1 MECQNNR
8 SPRSSRKVLLPLTTF
23 ATGLTIRYPDLAA
36 NVRTFEYRVWRQI
49 DNPFGEES
57 SGSPYYEGL
66 WGDPQHWSSVDQLYS
81 LQAAIPFPFMKAKL
95 RQALFSM
102 APYIVTYIH
111 VGYTIQF
118 DNMLA
123 DILLTSPSLKA
134 LELSP
139 CDVPNLH
146 QRGQFKGVTYLKI
159 RGDYRQ
165 AVHDVEG
172 SFLEAFPNLD
182 HFAGGESATMGAIET
197 LASPRLRTLEAEMSR
212 SVGKRVADL
221 TTFLNHH
228 PYLESVSLN
237 LGRPPKPYI
246 KYNVPALK
254 IQMEHLTSLN
264 INFFTC
270 ISWSVLGEPDDADL
284 WLALLRQMPALE
296 RLQLYGWVWSTLS
309 SLEKILDS
317 LAPSV
322 ELKQFSFTIRNIY
335 PDFMYLVS
343 RRLPTLEF
351 LEVATAEAKVK
362 PHAHAWPGPQ
372 VPSLSR
378 LPSLHCF
385 ISYL

>member
-1 MECQNNR
+1 
-8 SPRSSRKVLLPLTTF
+8 
-23 ATGLTIRYPDLAA
+23 
-36 NVRTFEYRVWRQI
+36 
-49 DNPFGEES
+49 
-57 SGSPYYEGL
+57 
-66 WGDPQHWSSVDQLYS
+66 
-81 LQAAIPFPFMKAKL
+81 MKAKL

-102 APYIVTYIH
+102 SQYIVTYIH
-111 VGYTIQF
+111 VGYTLQF

-159 RGDYRQ
+159 RGDYRFPI
-165 AVHDVEG
+165 HDVEG

-197 LASPRLRTLEAEMSR
+197 LASPRLRTIEAEMSR
-212 SVGKRVADL
+212 SVGQRVADL

-228 PYLESVSLN
+228 PYLENVSLN
-237 LGRPPKPYI
+237 LGRPPKPYL
-246 KYNVPALK
+246 KYDPPPLK

-264 INFFTC
+264 INFFTS

-322 ELKQFSFTIRNIY
+322 ELKQFSFTIRNIT
-335 PDFMYLVS
+335 PDFMHLVAY
-343 RRLPTLEF
+343 RLPTLEY

-362 PHAHAWPGPQ
+362 PHAHAWPDSQ
-372 VPSLSR
+372 VSELWNEADG
-378 LPSLHCF
+378 
-385 ISYL
+385 

>member
-1 MECQNNR
+1 M
-8 SPRSSRKVLLPLTTF
+8 S
-23 ATGLTIRYPDLAA
+23 
-36 NVRTFEYRVWRQI
+36 
-49 DNPFGEES
+49 
-57 SGSPYYEGL
+57 
-66 WGDPQHWSSVDQLYS
+66 
-81 LQAAIPFPFMKAKL
+81 
-95 RQALFSM
+95 
-102 APYIVTYIH
+102 PYIVTYIH

-212 SVGKRVADL
+212 SVGQRVADL
-221 TTFLNHH
+221 STFLNHH

-237 LGRPPKPYI
+237 LGRPPKPYF
-246 KYNVPALK
+246 KYDAPPLK
-254 IQMEHLTSLN
+254 INMEHLTSLN

-309 SLEKILDS
+309 ALERILDS

-322 ELKQFSFTIRNIY
+322 ELKQFSFTIRNIF
-335 PDFMYLVS
+335 PDFMHLLA
-343 RRLPTLEF
+343 RRLPTLEN

-372 VPSLSR
+372 VPSILSPQLTIGKLCICTPQLEALAHNHV
-378 LPSLHCF
+378 LP
-385 ISYL
+385 

>member
-1 MECQNNR
+1 
-8 SPRSSRKVLLPLTTF
+8 
-23 ATGLTIRYPDLAA
+23 LAV
-36 NVRTFEYRVWRQI
+36 NVRTFEYRVWRQV

-66 WGDPQHWSSVDQLYS
+66 WGDPQHWSSVDELYS
-81 LQAAIPFPFMKAKL
+81 LQAAIPFSYMKAKL

-102 APYIVTYIH
+102 ARYLVTYIH

-159 RGDYRQ
+159 RGDYRFP
-165 AVHDVEG
+165 VHDVEG

-212 SVGKRVADL
+212 SIGQRVFDL

-228 PYLESVSLN
+228 PYLENVSLN
-237 LGRPPKPYI
+237 IGRPPKQYF
-246 KYNVPALK
+246 KLASSVPMK
-254 IQMEHLTSLN
+254 IQMRHLTSLN
-264 INFFTC
+264 INFFTS
-270 ISWSVLGEPDDADL
+270 ISWSVLGGPDDAEL

-317 LAPSV
+317 LAPEV
-322 ELKQFSFTIRNIY
+322 KLKQFSFTIRNIN
-335 PDFMYLVS
+335 PAFMNLVAY
-343 RRLPTLEF
+343 RLPTLEY

-362 PHAHAWPGPQ
+362 PHAHAWPGKQ
-372 VPSLSR
+372 VTP
-378 LPSLHCF
+378 F
-385 ISYL
+385 IIFS